1 MPRPQSNGNT
11 EPRTRQHLLA
21 GLRPPTLAVGQPA
34 ELRSAPEI
42 ISRRSAPRPTKVFDT
57 YWRFAA
63 ERQRIFFLRAK
74 AEPPPWTD
82 DPILQRYKFTNAY
95 RASDRVSQYLIR
107 EVIYDA
113 ERDFVDTFLRIVLFK
128 IFNRIETWQTLERA
142 IGDLNVADFDPLRL
156 GAVLEGELAAGRRI
170 YSGAYIMPTGGR
182 KQRKH
187 RLHLELLASMVQDR
201 LPNRIASCNSMEE
214 AFEALLAY
222 PSVGP
227 FLAYQWVTDLN
238 YAPHLNFDEMEF
250 VMPGPGAR
258 DGIRKCFMDLGD
270 WTEADL
276 IRWVAD
282 KQEQQF
288 EQLDIEFSSLWGR
301 RLQLIDCQ
309 SLFCEVDKYAR
320 MKHPEVTG
328 HSGRRRI
335 KQLFRVDTRA
345 IEYLYPPKWGL
356 SGSGALRALH
366 TRTV

>member
-1 MPRPQSNGNT
+1 MRHPPSSGNEGPARQLGLIGLSPPSPKGRPPAALPTVPEVLTPRP
-11 EPRTRQHLLA
+11 P
-21 GLRPPTLAVGQPA
+21 
-34 ELRSAPEI
+34 
-42 ISRRSAPRPTKVFDT
+42 PRPTTVFDT

-113 ERDFVDTFLRIVLFK
+113 ERDFTDTFFRIILFK
-128 IFNRIETWQTLERA
+128 IFNRIETWQALERA
-142 IGDLNVADFDPLRL
+142 IGDLSVADFDPLRL
-156 GAVLEGELAAGRRI
+156 GAILEGELAAGRCI

-182 KQRKH
+182 RQRKH

-201 LPNRIASCNSMEE
+201 LPDRIASCNSMGE

-222 PSVGP
+222 PTVGP

-238 YAPHLNFDEMEF
+238 YAAHLNFEEMEF

-282 KQEQQF
+282 EQEQQF
-288 EQLDIEFSSLWGR
+288 ERLDIEFSSLWGR

-320 MKHPEVTG
+320 VKHPEVIG
-328 HSGRRRI
+328 RSGRRRI
-335 KQLFRVDTRA
+335 KQVFRVDTRP
-345 IEYLYPPKWGL
+345 IEYLYPPKWRL
-356 SGSGALRALH
+356 SGSGALRTLH